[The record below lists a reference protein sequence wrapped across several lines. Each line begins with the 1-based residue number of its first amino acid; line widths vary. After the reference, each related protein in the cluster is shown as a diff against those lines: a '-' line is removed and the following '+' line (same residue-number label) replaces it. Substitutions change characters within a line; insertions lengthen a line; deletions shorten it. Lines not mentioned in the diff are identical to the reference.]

1 MISIEFVR
9 SRIRELFEKFEREN
23 FNIAEALMVE
33 AGYNEGELNKTGIT
47 KTYSSDFFSFLC
59 EELYKIGLEK
69 RKIPN
74 ELYLI
79 KHLPRKEYIYI
90 GKRDKKEAVGYKEL
104 FPGII
109 LHKEIFYKILDALNL
124 NDTKEA
130 YCNYLIINNEEFTES
145 KESLLRYFSEKQ
157 IEKYNSFDNVKKVLE
172 DEYSKKLKN
181 KDRFIKIHLPKNE

>member
-172 DEYSKKLKN
+172 DEYS
-181 KDRFIKIHLPKNE
+181 